1 MDYLDEVASMASL
14 RAALDRAVRR
24 RGGPGPD
31 GVTLLQFASAT
42 DHELGRL
49 RDGKSVA
56 AIPVED
62 ISHVALHGPITM
74 TGAAIARVLDA
85 GVDVTLHTSAG
96 RLRGMMTS
104 AQPKNV
110 FLLLAQAEAWRTPE
124 RRLAF
129 AKVVVASKLRGQ
141 RQFLQRHALDR
152 GSQACATVVEQIDA
166 LARRIEEHDGLDAV
180 RGIEG
185 AAAAAYFTAFRD
197 VVGPAWG
204 FTTRARRP
212 PPDPVNA
219 LLSFG
224 YTLAGA
230 ELGRHLLRAGFD
242 TRIGLFHGVR
252 YGRESL
258 PLDLVDELRTPM
270 VDRFTVSLL
279 HRRQLAAE
287 DFEPSDNGGVRL
299 KDEARRR
306 YLELWEEM
314 LNQRAPN
321 LRGESPADPN
331 LPASLYV
338 HREATAVPADP
349 PAATWRQRMQ
359 RQVAGLYAFLMH
371 GKPYQGIL
379 SSQPAEK

>member
-1 MDYLDEVASMASL
+1 MIRHANN
-14 RAALDRAVRR
+14 
-24 RGGPGPD
+24 
-31 GVTLLQFASAT
+31 
-42 DHELGRL
+42 RL
-49 RDGKSVA
+49 VMIRDGKNVA
-56 AIPVED
+56 AIPLED
-62 ISHVALHGPITM
+62 LSHVALHGPITM
-74 TGAAIARVLDA
+74 TGAAVARLMDA
-85 GVDVTLHTSAG
+85 GLDVTLHTSAG
-96 RLRGMMTS
+96 RMRGMIMS

-129 AKVVVASKLRGQ
+129 AKAVVASKLRGQ

-152 GSQACATVVEQIDA
+152 GSPACATAVEQIDA
-166 LARRIEEHDGLDAV
+166 LARRIDEHDGIDAV

-185 AAAAAYFTAFRD
+185 AAAAAYFAAFRD
-197 VVGPAWG
+197 VVGAAWG

-230 ELGRHLLRAGFD
+230 EVGRHLLRAGFD

-270 VDRFTVSLL
+270 VDRFTVALL
-279 HRRQLAAE
+279 HRRQLLAE
-287 DFEPSDNGGVRL
+287 DFEPSDGGGVRL
-299 KDEARRR
+299 KDAARRR

-314 LNQRAPN
+314 LSQRAPN

-331 LPASLYV
+331 APTSLFV
-338 HREATAVPADP
+338 DRESI
-349 PAATWRQRMQ
+349 AAPNDSPTPTWRQRMQ

-371 GKPYQGIL
+371 GKPYQGMFP
-379 SSQPAEK
+379 SQVAEK